1 MAAPASGHRNAGTGR
16 LVSEPQTSRLFTA
29 TTTTTTT
36 TTTTLTDRRAD
47 MFTYQTYP
55 DLAKATIEERLRRA
69 PHTGIR
75 RSARLISLE
84 IRRSRHAEHRQQER

>member
-29 TTTTTTT
+29 TTT

>member
-1 MAAPASGHRNAGTGR
+1 MTTHASGHHSADSGR
-16 LVSEPQTSRLFTA
+16 LVSEKPPSRLFTGA
-29 TTTTTTT
+29 TT

-47 MFTYQTYP
+47 MFTNQTYP

-69 PHTGIR
+69 PHTGTR

-84 IRRSRHAEHRQQER
+84 IRRSRRAEHRQQER